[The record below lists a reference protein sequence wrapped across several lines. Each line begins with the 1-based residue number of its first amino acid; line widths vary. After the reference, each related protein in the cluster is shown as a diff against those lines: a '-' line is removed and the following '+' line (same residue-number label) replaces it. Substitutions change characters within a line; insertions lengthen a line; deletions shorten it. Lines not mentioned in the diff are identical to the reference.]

1 MGLSTVLLSLAVG
14 ASAELADFRVSTPAG
29 SLLYSFD
36 CPSLKGD
43 QFCAMTVRARV
54 SRRFGAPFF
63 GEAQRT
69 SPQVY
74 ASESGD
80 TPKCEMFET
89 IRGPMTLAADGAG
102 ASIFSMPTLIDMPPS
117 AAPTFPGATKLM
129 AAVMRWDQ
137 ATDELSYLV
146 ATQGVLPNY
155 GLIPDW
161 DAVALRNA
169 GVVFARV
176 PATSCGTT
184 ASAASAGS
192 EL

>member
-29 SLLYSFD
+29 SELHSFD

-43 QFCAMTVRARV
+43 QFCTTTVYV
-54 SRRFGAPFF
+54 
-63 GEAQRT
+63 
-69 SPQVY
+69 
-74 ASESGD
+74 SESGD
-80 TPKCEMFET
+80 TPKCDMFET
-89 IRGPMTLAADGAG
+89 VRGPMTLAADGAG

-146 ATQGVLPNY
+146 VTQGVLPNY
-155 GLIPDW
+155 GLIPDFTGMAW
-161 DAVALRNA
+161 RDAGIRMKE
-169 GVVFARV
+169 V
-176 PATSCGTT
+176 PVIECPAAPS
-184 ASAASAGS
+184 SA
-192 EL
+192 

>member
-1 MGLSTVLLSLAVG
+1 MSL
-14 ASAELADFRVSTPAG
+14 
-29 SLLYSFD
+29 
-36 CPSLKGD
+36 
-43 QFCAMTVRARV
+43 V
-54 SRRFGAPFF
+54 SRGAPFF
-63 GEAQRT
+63 GEALRT

-80 TPKCEMFET
+80 TPKCDMFET
-89 IRGPMTLAADGAG
+89 IHGPMTLAADGAG
-102 ASIFSMPTLIDMPPS
+102 ASIFSMPTLVDMPPS

-146 ATQGVLPNY
+146 VTQGVLPNY

-176 PATSCGTT
+176 PATSCGTRS

>member
-1 MGLSTVLLSLAVG
+1 MSL
-14 ASAELADFRVSTPAG
+14 
-29 SLLYSFD
+29 
-36 CPSLKGD
+36 
-43 QFCAMTVRARV
+43 V
-54 SRRFGAPFF
+54 SRGAPFF
-63 GEAQRT
+63 GEALRT

-80 TPKCEMFET
+80 TPKCDMFET

-117 AAPTFPGATKLM
+117 AAPTFPGAKKLM

-146 ATQGVLPNY
+146 VTQGVLPNY

-176 PATSCGTT
+176 PATSCGTRS